1 MPKTKEEPMKV
12 LFLTN
17 VPSPYLVEFFN
28 LLGQEVDLTVIYE
41 RKSAS
46 DRHESWSNLEFKHF
60 RALFPFSIHA
70 GSENGFCPTIGFHLK
85 KSYDIIVFGNYASP
99 TGALGVLLLK
109 LQKRK
114 YVLYSEGGLA
124 KEGRSI
130 KEKFKRR
137 VISNAHLYLSGCK
150 PGDEYF
156 IHYGADKKRI
166 KRIPFTT
173 LHRDDVQKI
182 EHYQKDKLALR
193 HAYGIDPEAFII
205 LTVGRFIPLK
215 SIDTLIT
222 ASSRISHPHQTWI
235 IGDGPLKKDYE
246 KQIAD
251 QKSNHIFIFDFMD
264 QTKLR
269 DYYRMSDLFVM
280 PSLTESWGLVIIEA
294 MAQGLPVI
302 ASNACVAGLE
312 NITNFENGFLFNP
325 KDVDT
330 LTSQINWMIEHPNE
344 LEKMRSESIKRVL
357 YHTFEN
363 MVDVNLKAFHDF
375 MEDINE

>member
-1 MPKTKEEPMKV
+1 MLNQKVDTMKV

-28 LLGQEVDLTVIYE
+28 LLGQKVDLTVIYE

-46 DRHESWSNLEFKHF
+46 DRHESWSKLEFKHF
-60 RALFPFSIHA
+60 RALFPFSIYV
-70 GSENGFCPTIGFHLK
+70 GSENGFCPTIGFYLK
-85 KSYDIIVFGNYASP
+85 KSYDIIIFGNYASP

-109 LQKRK
+109 LLKRR

-124 KEGRSI
+124 KTGKSI
-130 KEKFKRR
+130 KENFKKR
-137 VISNAHLYLSGCK
+137 VISHAALYLSGCK
-150 PGDEYF
+150 PGDDYF
-156 IHYGADKKRI
+156 IHYGADEKRI

-173 LHRDDVQKI
+173 LHHDDIQSI
-182 EHYQKDKLALR
+182 EQYQNDKSALR
-193 HAYGIDPEAFII
+193 RAYGIEIDAFIV

-215 SIDTLIT
+215 SIDTLIA
-222 ASSRISHPHQTWI
+222 ASSAIKHPHQLWI
-235 IGDGPLKKDYE
+235 IGDGPLKEDYE
-246 KQIAD
+246 KQIKEQQA
-251 QKSNHIFIFDFMD
+251 NHIFIYDFMD

-302 ASNACVAGLE
+302 ATNACVAGLE
-312 NITNFENGFLFNP
+312 NITNGHNGFLFDP
-325 KDVDT
+325 KDIGS
-330 LTSQINWMIEHPNE
+330 LTSHIKWIIEHPSE
-344 LEKMRSESIKRVL
+344 RKMMASENIKRVH

-363 MVDVNLKAFHDF
+363 MVDVNLEAFRLF
-375 MEDINE
+375 MEDSHE